1 MSKIL
6 YNGVGYDPIVA
17 TDHFSGTVTDRT
29 IWEPHDFKDAHINS
43 IVVSMDGC
51 GRIEFVS
58 SAGDPITGKIY
69 LMSGTTTIGGG
80 SHELYVAPSGITIN
94 ANTTTENV
102 AYGITIYAHE
112 K

>member
-17 TDHFSGTVTDRT
+17 TDHFSGTVTDRVVWT
-29 IWEPHDFKDAHINS
+29 PHDFKDAHINS
-43 IVVSMDGC
+43 ILVSMDGP
-51 GRIEFVS
+51 GRIELIS
-58 SAGDPITGKIY
+58 SAGDPITGKLY
-69 LMSGTTTIGGG
+69 SASGTTVIGGG

-94 ANTTTENV
+94 CNTITTNV
-102 AYGITIYAHE
+102 GYGITIYAHE